1 MVFAT
6 LLRVGFE
13 DRQQGSAEQ
22 ISSLDAENRTGF
34 RVDTHKGDKT

>member
-13 DRQQGSAEQ
+13 DRQQGCAMLD
-22 ISSLDAENRTGF
+22 SSLDAEVNTRFG
-34 RVDTHKGDKT
+34 VDTHKGDKT